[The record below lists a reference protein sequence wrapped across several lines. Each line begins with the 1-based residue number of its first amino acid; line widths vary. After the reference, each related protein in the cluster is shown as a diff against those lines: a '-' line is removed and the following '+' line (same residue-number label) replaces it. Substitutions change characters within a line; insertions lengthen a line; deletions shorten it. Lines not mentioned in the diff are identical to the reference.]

1 MNSCESTIKELE
13 FRESIPCFFMCFF
26 LPLFFNSCPLSPK
39 DLQAAAMDFLQAWK
53 LPAEVLKKNKGR
65 IRVLLKSQDLPQLR
79 RLGGIF
85 LGKRMGKTGGS
96 GGEVTGG
103 SGG

>member
-1 MNSCESTIKELE
+1 M
-13 FRESIPCFFMCFF
+13 
-26 LPLFFNSCPLSPK
+26 SPK
-39 DLQAAAMDFLQAWK
+39 DLQAAALDFLQAWK

-85 LGKRMGKTGGS
+85 
-96 GGEVTGG
+96 GEKDRSDWWIWWLNLAKDDQTI
-103 SGG
+103 SNHSWYHYHILIY